1 MRTIKFRAWDT
12 NRKEMKDVIFINW
25 YDGYLWV
32 DETPMTGHKLPIEGT
47 PLMQFTGLLD
57 KNGKEIFEG
66 DVIYS
71 DQWTPT
77 TYQVAFD
84 QNTFYIAGADLHECA
99 DIKYAE
105 KFELI
110 GNIYENPDLLKCN

>member
-12 NRKEMKDVIFINW
+12 NKKEMRDVTSINW

-57 KNGKEIFEG
+57 KNGVEIFEG
-66 DVIYS
+66 DVVKRDARKY
-71 DQWTPT
+71 
-77 TYQVAFD
+77 VVK
-84 QNTFYIAGADLHECA
+84 ECEA
-99 DIKYAE
+99 SFRLAE
-105 KFELI
+105 GENPGGFLLGDCAPITLEVI
-110 GNIYENPDLLKCN
+110 GNIHENGDLLKCN